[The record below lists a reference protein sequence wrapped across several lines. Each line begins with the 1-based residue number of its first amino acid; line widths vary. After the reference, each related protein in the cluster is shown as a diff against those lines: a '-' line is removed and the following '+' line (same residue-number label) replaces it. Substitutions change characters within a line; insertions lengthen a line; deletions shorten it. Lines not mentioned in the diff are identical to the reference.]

1 MRGRAPNRVIFRLE
15 TKIMPNQRQNS
26 CMKRSLAVAAALLLL
41 QSTIPAGAN
50 ASPPSKQKIRGYIT
64 TRTDPETVAILN
76 DQIRVPGNGKISKHD
91 SSGDHSM
98 AATDLQPGMLI
109 EAEGIWTTH
118 HQFAAEKI
126 DVEAGVLDKQIHH
139 SRYLQEKPKQAPKT
153 PSGEGAAL
161 GAAGGWLL
169 LSPRTQRAGGP

>member
-64 TRTDPETVAILN
+64 ARTDPETVAILN
-76 DQIRVPGNGKISKHD
+76 DQILVPGNGKISKHD
-91 SSGDHSM
+91 SYGDHSM
-98 AATDLQPGMLI
+98 AATDLQPEKLI

-118 HQFAAEKI
+118 HQIATEEI
-126 DVEAGVLDKQIHH
+126 DVEAGRLAKKINN
-139 SRYLQEKPKQAPKT
+139 SRYLPEEPKQTTKKQK
-153 PSGEGAAL
+153 S
-161 GAAGGWLL
+161 
-169 LSPRTQRAGGP
+169 

>member
-1 MRGRAPNRVIFRLE
+1 MS
-15 TKIMPNQRQNS
+15 NQRQNS
-26 CMKRSLAVAAALLLL
+26 CMKRSLAVVAALLLL

-50 ASPPSKQKIRGYIT
+50 ASPPSKQKLRGYIT
-64 TRTDPETVAILN
+64 ARTDPETVAILN

-98 AATDLQPGMLI
+98 AGTDLQPGMLI

-126 DVEAGVLDKQIHH
+126 DVEAGVLDKQIHN
-139 SRYLQEKPKQAPKT
+139 SSYLQEEPKQATKIQ
-153 PSGEGAAL
+153 SGEAAENHRRHGADRTDRQQYSARHQPGRSDPDRTVL
-161 GAAGGWLL
+161 GRESG
-169 LSPRTQRAGGP
+169 